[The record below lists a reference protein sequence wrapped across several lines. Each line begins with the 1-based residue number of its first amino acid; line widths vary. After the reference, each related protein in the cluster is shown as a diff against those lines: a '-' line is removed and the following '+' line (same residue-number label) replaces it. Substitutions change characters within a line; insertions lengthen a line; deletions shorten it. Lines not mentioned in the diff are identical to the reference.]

1 MSPLKRR
8 ARAKRR
14 AKANRLKR
22 HTREWRIYHLDDGSI
37 DHERSHGGS
46 YSGVPR
52 KTSKWGYDSGWRG
65 AVVVHGKQIEVTPGQ
80 MMSIRRRARSSNEQ
94 QPAA

>member
-14 AKANRLKR
+14 AKSNRLKR
-22 HTREWRIYHLDDGSI
+22 HTRERRIYLHQDGSVNY
-37 DHERSHGGS
+37 ERSHSGS

-80 MMSIRRRARSSNEQ
+80 MMSIRRRARFSREQ
-94 QPAA
+94 HPAA